1 MNTTYLDW
9 EKEIDELNIHETG
22 GCSVAVGNI
31 CDCADGKEIK
41 DFIRVLIDK
50 VALQTKEEMKGV
62 IEGMAFKDP
71 NQAGQFAMHADGYNE
86 AIEEVIEALAST
98 NPSE

>member
-1 MNTTYLDW
+1 MNTTYLD
-9 EKEIDELNIHETG
+9 ELKKDTFEELSPTDG
-22 GCSVAVGNI
+22 GYFVSK
-31 CDCADGKEIK
+31 GKIIE
-41 DFIRVLIDK
+41 LIDK